1 MKKPRGRTGFARATG
16 ARELSFPEA
25 NFPRTK
31 ADIETWIVKC
41 FFSSLK
47 ENGWEPF
54 CLANPRQ
61 NEEQDFDYTVDSAR
75 GEGFLELV
83 EAGPVEVYRGDYA
96 KAPLVTKSSDVV
108 KNLLEKIKNKSE
120 KYPEDRKYPLYLL
133 IYTTQWNFALSD
145 AQVCWLQYEL
155 RREPPKFDGIFSCH
169 PIEENFGQLHWLY
182 PIPPDAL
189 TGFDPQQMKD
199 HVVLHLDYRN
209 FKIETNM

>member
-61 NEEQDFDYTVDSAR
+61 NEEQDFDYTVDVA
-75 GEGFLELV
+75 
-83 EAGPVEVYRGDYA
+83 
-96 KAPLVTKSSDVV
+96 
-108 KNLLEKIKNKSE
+108 
-120 KYPEDRKYPLYLL
+120 LYLNRRL
-133 IYTTQWNFALSD
+133 RSQAVHDLSAVPSTNYSQWI
-145 AQVCWLQYEL
+145 
-155 RREPPKFDGIFSCH
+155 R
-169 PIEENFGQLHWLY
+169 
-182 PIPPDAL
+182 
-189 TGFDPQQMKD
+189 PQS
-199 HVVLHLDYRN
+199 
-209 FKIETNM
+209 TN

>member
-41 FFSSLK
+41 FFSSIK

-96 KAPLVTKSSDVV
+96 KAPVVTKSSDVV

-120 KYPEDRKYPLYLL
+120 IPRGSKVSVVFVDLHHPMEFRFERRASLL
-133 IYTTQWNFALSD
+133 ATVRT
-145 AQVCWLQYEL
+145 
-155 RREPPKFDGIFSCH
+155 
-169 PIEENFGQLHWLY
+169 
-182 PIPPDAL
+182 
-189 TGFDPQQMKD
+189 
-199 HVVLHLDYRN
+199 
-209 FKIETNM
+209 

>member
-75 GEGFLELV
+75 GEGFW
-83 EAGPVEVYRGDYA
+83 
-96 KAPLVTKSSDVV
+96 S
-108 KNLLEKIKNKSE
+108 
-120 KYPEDRKYPLYLL
+120 
-133 IYTTQWNFALSD
+133 
-145 AQVCWLQYEL
+145 
-155 RREPPKFDGIFSCH
+155 
-169 PIEENFGQLHWLY
+169 
-182 PIPPDAL
+182 
-189 TGFDPQQMKD
+189 
-199 HVVLHLDYRN
+199 
-209 FKIETNM
+209 